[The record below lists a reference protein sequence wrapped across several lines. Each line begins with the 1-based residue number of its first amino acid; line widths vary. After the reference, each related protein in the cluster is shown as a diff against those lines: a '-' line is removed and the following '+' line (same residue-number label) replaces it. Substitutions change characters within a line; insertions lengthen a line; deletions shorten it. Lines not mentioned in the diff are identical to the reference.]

1 MVLDALAT
9 AVVTAAGLVAL
20 ITGLV
25 VQARRRS
32 RAELRLRESE
42 ERYRAVIDAQ
52 HELIWRFRPDATLTF
67 VNDAFCR
74 VWGRQRADLID
85 SSFLDLL
92 APETREPV
100 RAYIDAAV
108 CGKTAQT
115 RQQDVLLPGGEIRW
129 HEWTEQPLVDPA
141 TGAVLEVQAV
151 GRDIT
156 EQKLAEAAL
165 RENEARTSA
174 ILRALPDMMFV
185 LTSDG
190 YYVDFHAR
198 ERGNLYVPPGQFL
211 GRHIADV
218 MPPDLAQ
225 RMVAALERAVS
236 SSEPVIVEYTLPLLG
251 EERHW
256 EARLVADE
264 RGQIISIVRDMTEQ
278 RRFEHQLGQSERV
291 LRAVRD
297 RNDDLVGRLIASQEN
312 ERRRIARELHDD
324 VSQKLALLSMRIDQ
338 LQRDETN
345 VPFRS
350 AVRDVWRQS
359 VDIATDIHDLSH
371 RLHPSKLEAL
381 GLQSAL
387 ETVCRETSQ
396 QHGLAIECEISGV
409 PSDLDFDVSLC
420 LYRIAQEALHNIVK
434 HSDASH
440 ASVTVG
446 RSGDELHLQVADQ
459 GAGFS
464 PADAVGTGLGL
475 VSIRER
481 ASALGG
487 RVAISS
493 TPGRG
498 ARIDVRVPMM
508 IEARLR
514 DAQTDLRSA

>member
-1 MVLDALAT
+1 MVDASAT
-9 AVVTAAGLVAL
+9 TVVTVAGLL
-20 ITGLV
+20 TLMTGLV

-32 RAELRLRESE
+32 RAEQRLRQSE

-52 HELIWRFRPDATLTF
+52 HDLIWRFRPDATLTF

-74 VWGRQRADLID
+74 VWGRPRAELID
-85 SSFLDLL
+85 TSVLDLL
-92 APETREPV
+92 VPDARERV
-100 RAYIDAAV
+100 RALIDGAVRKRAAV
-108 CGKTAQT
+108 TH
-115 RQQDVLLPGGEIRW
+115 QQDVLLPSGEIRW
-129 HEWTEQPLVDPA
+129 QEWTEQPLIDQE
-141 TGAVLEVQAV
+141 TGAVAELQAV
-151 GRDIT
+151 ARDIT

-165 RENEARTSA
+165 RENEAKTSA

-185 LTSDG
+185 LTVDG
-190 YYVDFHAR
+190 YYVDFHVR
-198 ERGNLYVPPGQFL
+198 DRRSLYVPPAQFL
-211 GRHIADV
+211 GRHISDV
-218 MPPDLAQ
+218 MPPELAQ
-225 RMVAALERAVS
+225 RMVAALEHAAS
-236 SSEPVIVEYTLPLLG
+236 SPEPVIVEYTLPVHG
-251 EERHW
+251 DERHW

-264 RGQIISIVRDMTEQ
+264 RGQIISIVRDMTDQ
-278 RRFEHQLGQSERV
+278 RRFEHRLGQSEKI

-297 RNDDLVGRLIASQEN
+297 RNEDLVGRLIASQEN

-324 VSQKLALLSMRIDQ
+324 VSQKLALLSMRLDQ
-338 LQRDETN
+338 LHRDETS
-345 VPFRS
+345 VPLRG
-350 AVRDVWRQS
+350 AIRDVWRQS
-359 VDIATDIHDLSH
+359 VEVATDIHHLSH

-396 QHGLAIECEISGV
+396 QHGLVIDCEISGV
-409 PSDLDFDVSLC
+409 PPDLDFNVSLC

-440 ASVTVG
+440 ASVRVC
-446 RSGDELHLQVADQ
+446 RSGGDLDLHIADQ

-464 PADAVGTGLGL
+464 PVDAEGTGLGL

-498 ARIDVRVPMM
+498 TRIDVRVPLA
-508 IEARLR
+508 EASLR
-514 DAQTDLRSA
+514 DPQTGLRSA